1 MAAMTLID
9 HAPLLGLLLL
19 AAVIDARTRRLPNWL
34 TLGLILSG
42 LARAACLGGVA
53 GLGHGFA
60 GLFAGALAPLI
71 LFIMGAL
78 GGGDVKLFAGV
89 GAWLGP
95 LPVLTVFAVQCV
107 IGLVLI
113 LAQSLTQRRTL
124 TLFRNSALLYATIS
138 HRGLGGAG
146 PSAGAEFTSIDRP
159 MPYAVP
165 VALATLAVLLAPSWY
180 VF

>member
-1 MAAMTLID
+1 MATWAVID

-42 LARAACLGGVA
+42 LARAACVGGIGGVSHA
-53 GLGHGFA
+53 FA
-60 GLFAGALAPLI
+60 GLFAGASAPLI
-71 LFIMGAL
+71 LYIMGAL
-78 GGGDVKLFAGV
+78 GGGDVKLFAGI

-113 LAQSLTQRRTL
+113 
-124 TLFRNSALLYATIS
+124 
-138 HRGLGGAG
+138 
-146 PSAGAEFTSIDRP
+146 
-159 MPYAVP
+159 
-165 VALATLAVLLAPSWY
+165 
-180 VF
+180 